1 MADTFGLAQNGRAQV
16 GGRFYAT
23 PAAAVD
29 ANVIYM
35 PKYSASPFFGIA
47 ERPVAAGAL
56 GAFATEGIFAFDKP
70 DGLTSSVGQAIYYAP
85 TSAVAG
91 TLSATPSTGAVR
103 LGYEV
108 ECPDVSGKLCVFL
121 QPGDALVPAAAAGTT

>member
-35 PKYSASPFFGIA
+35 PKYSASPYRNTPASYPLITSRGI
-47 ERPVAAGAL
+47 PL
-56 GAFATEGIFAFDKP
+56 FID
-70 DGLTSSVGQAIYYAP
+70 I
-85 TSAVAG
+85 
-91 TLSATPSTGAVR
+91 
-103 LGYEV
+103 
-108 ECPDVSGKLCVFL
+108 
-121 QPGDALVPAAAAGTT
+121 